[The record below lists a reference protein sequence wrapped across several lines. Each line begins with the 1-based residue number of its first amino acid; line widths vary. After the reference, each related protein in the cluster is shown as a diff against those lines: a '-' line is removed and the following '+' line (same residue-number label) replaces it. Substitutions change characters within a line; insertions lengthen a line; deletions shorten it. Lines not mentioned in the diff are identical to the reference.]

1 MDWDGLKRFLRLRR
15 AGVPAGVA
23 RRALV
28 PGAGT
33 FVVESEIHRAE
44 EMRADLLGVPSEDE
58 IRTEAAHDPWRP
70 ARTLGKLPW
79 SKDS

>member
-1 MDWDGLKRFLRLRR
+1 MDWGGLKSFLRLRR

-23 RRALV
+23 RRAIK
-28 PGAGT
+28 PSGGT

-58 IRTEAAHDPWRP
+58 IRTEAPHDPWRP
-70 ARTLGKLPW
+70 ARSLGKLPW
-79 SKDS
+79 TKE